1 MPPTEIEP
9 EQLFV
14 RVRDELLA
22 RRRLPL
28 ATYRLQFNAS
38 FRFADANRIV
48 PYLARLGITD
58 VYASPYLKATP
69 GSLHGYNV
77 IDHQAL
83 NPEIGSAEEHAA
95 LCASLAAHRLGQVL
109 DFVPNH
115 MGIEKGNALW
125 DDVLENG
132 PSSVYARFFDIDWDP
147 VAEELKNKVLL
158 PVLGDQ
164 YGIVLELGDLRL
176 LFHEGAFELRYY
188 DHQFPIAPRQY
199 AVILRHR
206 LEELEKELASQREQF
221 EELQSIITAIE
232 HLPQR
237 TETDPAKMI
246 ERRREKEVVK
256 RRLASLV
263 AQSPPLAAFIE
274 QNLQHFNGHPT
285 DVRSFDALDEMLGRC
300 SYRLA
305 HWRVAGEEINYRRF
319 FDINTLAALRMEDRP
334 VFEEAHQLVFQ
345 WLAEGKISGLRIDH
359 PDGLFDPTTY
369 FLNLQEYSFI
379 ARASMRYRE
388 LGGGEDGWPELEA
401 RLRTLVRKEIQDDPD
416 TPLAKALYVVVEKIQ
431 GGKERIPDAWA
442 IHGTTGYRFANNLSG
457 LFVDRDNE
465 QALSQIYSRF
475 IGGPVSYRELLYQK
489 KKQVMGVSMASEINV
504 LARQLNRISEVNRR
518 TRDFTLNALRRA
530 LVEFIALFPV
540 YRTYVDDWRPEVD
553 ARDVH
558 YIQWTIS
565 KAKEV
570 DPTTNASIYDFL
582 EEVLLRRYPAHLNAR
597 ERAMMLQFVMKLQ
610 QLTGPVMAK
619 GLEDTVFYVYNRL
632 VSLNEVGGEPD
643 RFGATEATFH
653 LRNQERV
660 EKWPGSLLTTS
671 THDTKRSEDVRARI
685 NVVSEIPAEWH
696 ERLRRWARWNRRH
709 KTPVGELL
717 APVRNDEYLF
727 YQSALGVWPMGD
739 ESPSYQLEELK
750 TRLGQYMLKAIR
762 EAKVHTSWIN
772 PDPRYEGATGQF
784 VERALDP
791 LRSELFL
798 SDLQSFKRRIERAGQ
813 INGLAQAMLKIAAPG
828 TTDIY
833 QGCELWDLSLVDPDN
848 RRPVDF
854 ALRERLLEEL
864 DAAVE
869 QDRLRLCRDLFGQ
882 MSDGRIKL
890 FVLSQGLR
898 FRREREELFLLG
910 EYLPLQASGPQAAQ
924 VICFARRLQGQ
935 LLVAVAPRLVLR
947 LLDSTGVG
955 AALSETYIQLPWQQ
969 QELSLKDV
977 FTGQCFRTEM
987 RDGCAAIP
995 VGEVLNAFPVSMLE
1009 KAEA

>member
-9 EQLFV
+9 EQLLV
-14 RVRDELLA
+14 RVRDELSA
-22 RRRLPL
+22 GHRLPL
-28 ATYRLQFNAS
+28 ATYRLQFNAG
-38 FRFADANRIV
+38 FRFTDANRIV

-58 VYASPYLKATP
+58 VYASPYLKAAP
-69 GSLHGYNV
+69 GSLHGYDV
-77 IDHQAL
+77 IDHHAL
-83 NPEIGSAEEHAA
+83 NPDIGSEEEHAA

-109 DFVPNH
+109 DFVANH
-115 MGIEKGNALW
+115 MGIEKGNEMW

-132 PSSVYARFFDIDWDP
+132 PSSLYARFFDIDWDP
-147 VAEELKNKVLL
+147 VAEELKSKVLL

-164 YGIVLELGDLRL
+164 YGIVLELGDLHLR
-176 LFHEGAFELRYY
+176 FHDGAFELHYHDR
-188 DHQFPIAPRQY
+188 QFPIAPRQY

-206 LEELEKELASQREQF
+206 LEELEKELASEREQF

-237 TETDPAKMI
+237 TESDPAKMI
-246 ERRREKEVVK
+246 ERRREKEIVK

-263 AQSPPLAAFIE
+263 AQSPPVAAFIE
-274 QNLQHFNGHPT
+274 QNVKHFNGDLADP
-285 DVRSFDALDEMLGRC
+285 RSFDALDDVLKSC
-300 SYRLA
+300 SYRLT
-305 HWRVAGEEINYRRF
+305 HWRVAGEVINYRRF
-319 FDINTLAALRMEDRP
+319 FDNNGLAALRMEDRT
-334 VFEEAHQLVFQ
+334 VFEEAHRLVFK

-359 PDGLFDPTTY
+359 PDGLFDPTAY
-369 FLNLQEYSFI
+369 FLNLQEYYFI
-379 ARASMRYRE
+379 ARAAQRYRD
-388 LGGGEDGWPELEA
+388 LGGSEDAWARCEAQLRSLLREEIRDHPE
-401 RLRTLVRKEIQDDPD
+401 

-431 GGKERIPDAWA
+431 GGAERIPDAWA
-442 IHGTTGYRFANNLSG
+442 IHGTTGYRFANNVSG

-465 QALSQIYSRF
+465 RALTQIYSRF
-475 IGGPVSYRELLYQK
+475 IGGPVNYSEMLYQK

-504 LARQLNRISEVNRR
+504 LARQLNRISQVNRR
-518 TRDFTLNALRRA
+518 TRDFTLNVLRHA

-558 YIQWTIS
+558 YIQWTIA

-570 DPTTNASIYDFL
+570 DPTTDASIYDFL
-582 EEVLLRRYPAHLNAR
+582 EEILLRRDPVHLNAQ
-597 ERAMMLQFVMKLQ
+597 ERALMLQFVMKLQ

-619 GLEDTVFYVYNRL
+619 GLEDTLFYIYNRL
-632 VSLNEVGGEPD
+632 VSLNEVGGEPE

-685 NVVSEIPAEWH
+685 NVISEIPAEWH
-696 ERLRRWARWNRRH
+696 DRLRRWARWNRRH
-709 KTPVGELL
+709 KTQLGELL
-717 APVRNDEYLF
+717 APARNDEYLF
-727 YQSALGVWPMGD
+727 YQSALGAWPMGD
-739 ESPSYQLEELK
+739 ELPSYQLEELK
-750 TRLGQYMLKAIR
+750 TRLSQYMLKAIR

-772 PDPRYEGATGQF
+772 PDPRYEGAMNQF
-784 VERALDP
+784 VERVLDP
-791 LRSELFL
+791 LRGALFL
-798 SDLQSFKRRIERAGQ
+798 SDLQNFKRRIERAGQ
-813 INGLAQAMLKIAAPG
+813 INGLAQAMLKIASPG

-864 DAAVE
+864 DTAAE
-869 QDRLRLCRDLFGQ
+869 QDRLRLCHDLFGQ

-898 FRREREELFLLG
+898 FRRAREALFRQG

-947 LLDSTGVG
+947 LLDSAGVG
-955 AALSETYIQLPWQQ
+955 AALAETYIQLPWQQ
-969 QELSLKDV
+969 QDLSLRDV
-977 FTGQCFRTEM
+977 FTGQRFRTEM

-995 VGEVLNAFPVSMLE
+995 VAEVLNAFPVSMLE